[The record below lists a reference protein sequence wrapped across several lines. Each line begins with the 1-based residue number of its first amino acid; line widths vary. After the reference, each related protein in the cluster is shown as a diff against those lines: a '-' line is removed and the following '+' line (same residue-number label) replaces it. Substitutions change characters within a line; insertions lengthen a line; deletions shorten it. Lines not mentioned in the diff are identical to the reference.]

1 MKAKGILFTI
11 LSALLF
17 GFTPVLASMSYEA
30 GSNPLTLTFYRN
42 LLVVPIL
49 AVIMLVRK
57 TSFKIDKK
65 TFLDIL
71 IIGCLGRGV
80 TTLMLYSAYDYI
92 GIGTSTTLHF
102 LYPVFVA
109 LICRIFYKDKLDWQK
124 ILALAIAA
132 GGVMFFLEKGN
143 IAQGWPGLLLAG
155 GSGLTYAAYMVGMEK
170 RGLSELDPFQVS
182 FYMAIAVSGGM
193 LLFNIPAGQIVFA
206 LPPKAFFLTLAVA
219 VCTSLLAVVF
229 LQIGIKYLNATVAAI
244 FCLFE
249 PIACSISGVL
259 FLSEEMTLQKILG
272 SVLILAAVLIIMLRP
287 KSKQDSDK
295 NKTTADVS
303 S

>member
-1 MKAKGILFTI
+1 MKAKGVFFTI

-17 GFTPVLASMSYEA
+17 GFTPVLASMSYSE

-49 AVIMLVRK
+49 GIIMLVCK

-65 TFLDIL
+65 TLLNIL
-71 IIGCLGRGV
+71 VIGCLGRGI
-80 TTLMLYSAYDYI
+80 TTLMLYSSYDYI
-92 GIGTSTTLHF
+92 GIGTATTLHF

-109 LICRIFYKDKLDWQK
+109 LICRLFYKDKLDWQK
-124 ILALAIAA
+124 MLALAIAA
-132 GGVMFFLEKGN
+132 GGVMFFLEKGGL
-143 IAQGWPGLLLAG
+143 AEGLPGLLLAG
-155 GSGLTYAAYMVGMEK
+155 GSGLTYAFYMVGMEK
-170 RGLSELDPFQVS
+170 KGLSELDPFKVS
-182 FYMAIAVSGGM
+182 FYMAIAVSLGM
-193 LLFNIPAGQIVFA
+193 LLFNVPSKQIVFA
-206 LPPKAFFLTLAVA
+206 LPPKAFLLTLAVA

-259 FLSEEMTLQKILG
+259 FLYEELTLAKILG
-272 SVLILAAVLIIMLRP
+272 SALILAAVLIIMIQP
-287 KSKQDSDK
+287 KK
-295 NKTTADVS
+295 KTANG
-303 S
+303 